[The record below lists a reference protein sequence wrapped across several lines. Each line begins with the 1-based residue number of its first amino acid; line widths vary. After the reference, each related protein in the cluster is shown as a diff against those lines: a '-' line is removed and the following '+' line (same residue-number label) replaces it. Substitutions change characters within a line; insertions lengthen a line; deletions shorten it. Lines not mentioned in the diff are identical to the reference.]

1 MEVGAVLILGYLLV
15 GKCQN
20 LIDVVEALGVDVPG
34 TVSRVFA
41 KDYGVDLQGEVCKRH
56 E

>member
-1 MEVGAVLILGYLLV
+1 MQIGTVLILGYLLV

-34 TVSRVFA
+34 LVSRVFV
-41 KDYGVDLQGEVCKRH
+41 KDCGVDLQGEVCK
-56 E
+56 